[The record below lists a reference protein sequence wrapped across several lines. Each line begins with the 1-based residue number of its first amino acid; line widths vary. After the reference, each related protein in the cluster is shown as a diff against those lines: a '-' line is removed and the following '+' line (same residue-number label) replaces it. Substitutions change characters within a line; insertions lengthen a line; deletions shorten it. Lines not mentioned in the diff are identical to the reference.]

1 MPPPTN
7 TLIVEGTFEEL
18 VDELGAYIDNL
29 RKDGEPIQ
37 PEVSKLLQDGKQED
51 ALKKLV
57 GSSAVLNTAPEKG
70 IVAIRGCAQLR
81 G

>member
-18 VDELGAYIDNL
+18 VDELATYIDNL

-37 PEVSKLLQDGKQED
+37 PEVSKLLQNGNQED

-57 GSSAVLNTAPEKG
+57 GNSSVLNTAPEKG
-70 IVAIRGCAQLR
+70 ITTILSQGRL
-81 G
+81 

>member
-18 VDELGAYIDNL
+18 VDELATYIDNL
-29 RKDGEPIQ
+29 RKDVEPIQ
-37 PEVSKLLQDGKQED
+37 PEVSKLLQDGNQED

-57 GSSAVLNTAPEKG
+57 GNSAVLNTAPEKG
-70 IVAIRGCAQLR
+70 TTSILCRGLL
-81 G
+81 

>member
-18 VDELGAYIDNL
+18 VDELATYIDNL
-29 RKDGEPIQ
+29 RKDVEPIQ
-37 PEVSKLLQDGKQED
+37 PEVSKLLQDGNQED

-57 GSSAVLNTAPEKG
+57 GNSAVLNTAPEKG
-70 IVAIRGCAQLR
+70 TTSILFRGLL
-81 G
+81 